1 MYLPSTI
8 DEHGSRRRLGG
19 DGASK
24 CRSLSGQRS
33 RLKINPVPVLQ
44 LQHTIQSVLL
54 KNEVTNSNLTVEKLN
69 ALSLLKKSAHL

>member
-54 KNEVTNSNLTVEKLN
+54 KNEV
-69 ALSLLKKSAHL
+69 